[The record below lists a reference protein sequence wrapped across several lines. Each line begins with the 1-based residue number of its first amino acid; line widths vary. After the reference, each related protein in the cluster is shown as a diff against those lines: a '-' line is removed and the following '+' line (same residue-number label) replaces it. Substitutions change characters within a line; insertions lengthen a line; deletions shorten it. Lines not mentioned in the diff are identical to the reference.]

1 MGRLAKRQKAV
12 RKSIIAGVSSVI
24 PSQSVLV
31 TQNTLLSIVNN
42 AKPRKSRERER
53 DPRQRTA
60 KVTGTINGHSK
71 PDKVQTNGH
80 DDHDRTGLVC

>member
-1 MGRLAKRQKAV
+1 MRRLAKRQKAV

-42 AKPRKSRERER
+42 AKTSQITR
-53 DPRQRTA
+53 
-60 KVTGTINGHSK
+60 TGTGPPSK
-71 PDKVQTNGH
+71 DGQSDRDDQRPLQT
-80 DDHDRTGLVC
+80 R